1 MPERIEPIT
10 IHAAIAGE
18 IYLAIE
24 KLGGSPELL
33 SIIGSYGD
41 TLDDQ
46 DVLDALRLYNET
58 GKALIEKGDR
68 H

>member
-1 MPERIEPIT
+1 MTDLRAKIGT
-10 IHAAIAGE
+10 QL
-18 IYLAIE
+18 YRAIE
-24 KLGGSPELL
+24 ALGGSPDLL
-33 SIIGSYGD
+33 AIIGSYGD

-58 GKALIEKGDR
+58 GKALIEKSDK